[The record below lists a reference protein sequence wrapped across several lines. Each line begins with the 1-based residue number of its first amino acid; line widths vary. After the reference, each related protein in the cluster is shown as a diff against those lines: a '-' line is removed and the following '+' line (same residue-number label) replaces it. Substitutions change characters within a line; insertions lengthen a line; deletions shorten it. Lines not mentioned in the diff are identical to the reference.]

1 MSFIEKLKRK
11 KEKRVV
17 VVVVLK
23 KKNKRGKL
31 KEWNF
36 NEKGENGEV
45 PKLQRKDGE
54 RNGMRMEKG
63 RRRRH
68 VNTFRHL
75 QEKCV

>member
-17 VVVVLK
+17 VVVLL

-36 NEKGENGEV
+36 NEKG
-45 PKLQRKDGE
+45 
-54 RNGMRMEKG
+54 RMEKYQNYSG
-63 RRRRH
+63 KTARGMVCEWRK
-68 VNTFRHL
+68 
-75 QEKCV
+75 EEEEDM